1 MWRKRDHG
9 RTGGTTRGLRGRM
22 VGGWVESCLG
32 RGIVDAEGHVALRL
46 LEVKQ
51 MGNLDVIDG
60 GGS

>member
-1 MWRKRDHG
+1 
-9 RTGGTTRGLRGRM
+9 M
-22 VGGWVESCLG
+22 VGGWVEGCLG

-60 GGS
+60 GGSGSDDGREWRGGGLRRG